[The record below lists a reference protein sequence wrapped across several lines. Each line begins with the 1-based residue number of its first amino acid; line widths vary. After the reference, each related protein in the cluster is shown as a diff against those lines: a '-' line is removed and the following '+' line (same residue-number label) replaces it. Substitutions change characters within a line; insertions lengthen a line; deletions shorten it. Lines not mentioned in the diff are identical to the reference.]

1 MNSIPTPHISCDDKN
16 KIAKTVLMPGD
27 PLRAKYIADTYLTDV
42 VLVNDV
48 RNNLGYTGFYK
59 DKLVTVMSSGM
70 GMASIGI
77 YSYELFK
84 YYDVENIIR
93 IGSCGAYVADLD
105 VFDVLICK
113 DAYSE
118 SSFGHEL
125 NGYEDII
132 SSDEKLF
139 DKLVESAKKNN
150 ISYKVGRCHS
160 SDIFYRLNDDYL
172 NKVVNEKKCSVVE
185 MEAYALFSN
194 ARALNKHAACILTV
208 SDSFVTGKKATSQE
222 RVNSFNNMMIIAL
235 ETVRD

>member
-1 MNSIPTPHISCDDKN
+1 MNSIPTPHISCNDKN
-16 KIAKTVLMPGD
+16 KIASTVLMPGD

-48 RNNLGYTGFYK
+48 RNNLGYTGYYK

-93 IGSCGAYVADLD
+93 IGSCGAYVDDLD

-118 SSFGHEL
+118 SSFGQEL

-132 SSDEKLF
+132 SSDEELF
-139 DKLVESAKKNN
+139 DKLIESANKNN
-150 ISYKVGRCHS
+150 IPYKVGRCHS
-160 SDIFYRLNDDYL
+160 SDIFYRLNNDYL

-194 ARALNKHAACILTV
+194 AKALNKHAACILTV

-222 RVNSFNNMMIIAL
+222 RVNSLNNMMIIAL